1 MDKKETKGKPKKVI
15 KKIVKKKVI
24 TTQPKKA
31 KLKLKKDVF
40 KNIKFPIIKKKDNT
54 NNNIKEDKEKDIKVD
69 TTKKSNSFSLS
80 KIFKSKKK
88 DKKKEIEILDDKKE
102 ATEEPKVKKPAT
114 PTVWAFRGV
123 ILAIALGILLL
134 SYMLLGFELTI
145 AVALL
150 MLIAVGVGFL
160 LSKIKNESR
169 RRKIISLLLIFVL
182 ICGIAGLSAFCAF
195 MVYIKKEAEPKY
207 ENAKLN
213 TMEVSRLYDKDG
225 VEFAKIGEE
234 NREKV
239 KYEQLPEVLVDAIIA
254 TEDARFFTHNGFDA
268 PRFLKAFI
276 GQLTN
281 RAGAG
286 GASTLTMQVV
296 KNSFT
301 DKYGEKTSGLAG
313 IVRKFEDI
321 YLAVFKLEKDY
332 SKQEIVEYYVNNHFL
347 GGNTYGVQEASIAY
361 FGKSVTDLNLSEAA
375 ILAGMFKSP
384 NAYKPTTNPENAA
397 ARRKTVLRLM
407 RKHGYITEEEEE
419 LANSIPVESLAYSG
433 TNSNANK
440 YQGYI
445 DTVVD
450 ELKERFGVN
459 PYTTPLLVYTNLDR
473 GRQDAVISV
482 MNGEAGFDWKDGLIQ
497 GGVAVVDS
505 HTGKILAIGN
515 GRNRDNSVADQFNF
529 ATEIRR
535 QPGSTAKPLFDYG
548 PGIEYNNWS
557 TAQIFDDA
565 PYTYSNGRPI
575 SNWDNGYYGQ
585 LTLRGALKDSR
596 NIPALK
602 AFQQVDQTN
611 MREFVTGLGVEPE
624 ICAYGYIYNFDTKK
638 CHNEND
644 SSDTQ
649 EPTGIHEAHAIGAF
663 TGVSPLIMAGAYA
676 AFSNGGYYHEPYSV
690 TKIVYRQSKE
700 EVEVHPIERQVMSD
714 ATAFMISS
722 VLQNVA
728 LSGGT
733 PYNVAAKTGTT
744 NYDDNTMYTYNMP
757 GDAVRDSWVVG
768 YSTRTVIA
776 VWYGYDSLT
785 KDQIAEGY
793 ISHMTEATIAKDFF
807 FNALVSAGAME
818 WDREAF
824 QQPSSVVS
832 VAVSKNNCN
841 PPKLAIPGTDSI
853 TELFKKGFEPTE
865 YDTSNYKLPAPG
877 NFKATPGTG
886 KVTLTWNAVDPSVL
900 ASSSHGNF
908 GYNVY
913 KDNKLLGW
921 TDKTSYVYTGANIYG
936 TYRVYATYK
945 DFTEVQSESASTTL
959 KEPEEDPTPKPTTPS
974 PSPSTEP
981 SPSPSTEPKEC
992 PADANKKDDTCEC
1005 KDKGKTFDES
1015 EWKCK

>member
-1 MDKKETKGKPKKVI
+1 MDKKETKGKKQAQPKKII
-15 KKIVKKKVI
+15 KKIIIKKPE
-24 TTQPKKA
+24 PKETSKKE
-31 KLKLKKDVF
+31 KLKLKKDIF
-40 KNIKFPIIKKKDNT
+40 KNIKIPTIKKKETTNT
-54 NNNIKEDKEKDIKVD
+54 SSDKEKIESNNKAK
-69 TTKKSNSFSLS
+69 TTKKVNFDFK
-80 KIFKSKKK
+80 KIKEKITKPKSTE
-88 DKKKEIEILDDKKE
+88 KKEKTDQ
-102 ATEEPKVKKPAT
+102 PKVSTTTTVKKPAT

-123 ILAIALGILLL
+123 ILLIALGILLL

-182 ICGIAGLSAFCAF
+182 ICGIAALSAFCAF
-195 MVYIKKEAEPKY
+195 MVYVKKEAEPKY
-207 ENAKLN
+207 EDAKLN

-276 GQLTN
+276 GQVTGN
-281 RAGAG
+281 SGAG

-301 DKYGEKTSGLAG
+301 DKYGEKTSGLSG

-361 FGKSVTDLNLSEAA
+361 FGKSVTELNLSEAA

-419 LANSIPVESLAYSG
+419 IANSIPVESLAATGVNPS
-433 TNSNANK
+433 ANK

-450 ELKERFGVN
+450 ELKDRFGVN

-482 MNGEAGFDWKDGLIQ
+482 MNGENYDWKDDLIQ
-497 GGVAVVDS
+497 GGVAVLDS

-535 QPGSTAKPLFDYG
+535 QPGSTAKPVFDYG

-557 TAQIFDDA
+557 TAQIFDDS
-565 PYTYSNGRPI
+565 PYTYSNGRSI

-611 MREFVTGLGVEPE
+611 MREFVTGLGIEPE
-624 ICAYGYIYNFDTKK
+624 ICAYGYIYNFDDKK

-644 SSDTQ
+644 YSDTQ

-676 AFSNGGYYHEPYSV
+676 AFSNGGTYHNL
-690 TKIVYRQSKE
+690 IQ
-700 EVEVHPIERQVMSD
+700 
-714 ATAFMISS
+714 
-722 VLQNVA
+722 
-728 LSGGT
+728 
-733 PYNVAAKTGTT
+733 
-744 NYDDNTMYTYNMP
+744 
-757 GDAVRDSWVVG
+757 
-768 YSTRTVIA
+768 
-776 VWYGYDSLT
+776 
-785 KDQIAEGY
+785 
-793 ISHMTEATIAKDFF
+793 
-807 FNALVSAGAME
+807 
-818 WDREAF
+818 
-824 QQPSSVVS
+824 
-832 VAVSKNNCN
+832 
-841 PPKLAIPGTDSI
+841 
-853 TELFKKGFEPTE
+853 
-865 YDTSNYKLPAPG
+865 
-877 NFKATPGTG
+877 
-886 KVTLTWNAVDPSVL
+886 
-900 ASSSHGNF
+900 
-908 GYNVY
+908 
-913 KDNKLLGW
+913 
-921 TDKTSYVYTGANIYG
+921 
-936 TYRVYATYK
+936 
-945 DFTEVQSESASTTL
+945 
-959 KEPEEDPTPKPTTPS
+959 
-974 PSPSTEP
+974 
-981 SPSPSTEPKEC
+981 
-992 PADANKKDDTCEC
+992 
-1005 KDKGKTFDES
+1005 
-1015 EWKCK
+1015 